1 MSFVESAN
9 FEPAG
14 CEYLQAKVRKP
25 TLPRSMCQSD
35 TEYWLKDAG
44 PPKVHLKRTG
54 METINVAVQAGVGGG
69 GRKGEGATAPRK

>member
-1 MSFVESAN
+1 MGRAQRLETSFVESAN

-35 TEYWLKDAG
+35 TEYRLKDAG
-44 PPKVHLKRTG
+44 PPKVQPEGTTPSL
-54 METINVAVQAGVGGG
+54 EVDFLLSAGS
-69 GRKGEGATAPRK
+69 RH